1 MKSIF
6 RHIKSVPIL
15 GDFLVGM
22 KAKITGKWKEDPSYW
37 LGLMVQAK
45 QAQVVQI
52 GSNDGTSNDPIHR
65 LLMKNQQWKALLVEP
80 VPFVFERLK
89 KNYGTSSRFAFE
101 NLAVGED
108 ESLDFYWVS
117 QEAKVKFPTIPY
129 WYDQVGSFSKDHV
142 LHHFS
147 EFEIEPYIVSENVKI
162 ISFSR
167 LIEINKINK
176 IDILHID
183 TEGHDYK
190 VLSMVDFSETQ
201 PICILFEFKHL
212 SFEEKIASS
221 ELLSPFY
228 DLFLIGEDVLAVH
241 KGLPISIRSRFNIL
255 STPILCGSVV

>member
-1 MKSIF
+1 MKSIL
-6 RHIKSVPIL
+6 RRIKSVPIL
-15 GDFLVGM
+15 GDCLVTM

-37 LGLMVQAK
+37 LGLVVRTQ

-52 GSNDGTSNDPIHR
+52 GSNDGTSNDPIHQ
-65 LLMKNQQWKALLVEP
+65 LLAKNQQWKALLVEP

-147 EFEIEPYIVSENVKI
+147 EFEIEPFIISENIKI
-162 ISFSR
+162 ISFSG
-167 LIEINKINK
+167 LIERNKINK

-190 VLSMVDFSETQ
+190 VLDMVDFVKIQ
-201 PICILFEFKHL
+201 PTCILFEFKHL
-212 SFEEKIASS
+212 SYEERIASDN
-221 ELLSPFY
+221 LLSPFY
-228 DLFLIGEDVLAVH
+228 DLFLIGDDVIAVH
-241 KGLPISIRSRFNIL
+241 KSLPQSLRSRFNIL
-255 STPILCGSVV
+255 SAPVLRESVA